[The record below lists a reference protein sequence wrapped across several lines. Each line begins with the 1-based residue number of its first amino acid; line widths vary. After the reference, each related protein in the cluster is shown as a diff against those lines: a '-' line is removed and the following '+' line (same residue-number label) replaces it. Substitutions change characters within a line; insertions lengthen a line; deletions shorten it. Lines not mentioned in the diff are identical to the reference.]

1 MQRVVATVRQTWDG
15 KAMADPQAFA
25 DTLIATIVD
34 ENGRRYFRDALEPRR
49 SLVADAAPTAATG
62 AIVTVTLTERGTAR
76 EVEVLALPGTALFDL
91 YQVLLDGGL
100 TPCFPPAV
108 HAEVAAWLAAP
119 GLDDPALSDLEALP
133 FVTIDGEHSRDL
145 DQALCLARDDD
156 GLVVYYAIADASYYV
171 EPGTA
176 LFDEA
181 LRRGASFYLP
191 SVMVPMLP
199 KGLSEGLVSLNP
211 DVKRRAIVFRS
222 ALEPDGTVR
231 ETTVVRARIRSR
243 AKLHFAQVQAFY
255 DAPDSSPLSQTE
267 FAPSLRLLR
276 EFATLRVS
284 LAREQNVVHYRR
296 TEVQVE
302 LPGKEL
308 RRFVVTQA
316 LRAEVET
323 YNEQLSLLCNAEG
336 ARLLEQASGRPLIE
350 PIFRVHPPPDTEVLE
365 GFRRLTTRVAELHG
379 LDERWLWRPNQ
390 SLAQYLAALPTEPR
404 SVSDAVNRQAVM
416 LNVGSSF
423 QATPGA
429 HFGVGSAA
437 YGRFSAPMREIV
449 GVFLHR
455 ELLQALGQTPSNDDA
470 LRTAIVERANQAR
483 QLQKRITNESN
494 LLILDQIFE
503 EQLQSGESLVAT
515 IVGLTPSKIH
525 VTLDSPPVD
534 AKVHMGDLR
543 SQLGSDVQVS
553 RDGCQVLV
561 DDEQRFRLGDRVQ
574 VLVVGHDI
582 KRKRWRLGLTGVV

>member
-1 MQRVVATVRQTWDG
+1 MAAPQLPQVFAESVVATV
-15 KAMADPQAFA
+15 
-25 DTLIATIVD
+25 VD
-34 ENGRRYFRDALEPRR
+34 ENGRRYYREALEPRR
-49 SLVADAAPTAATG
+49 SLAAETPPTAVTG
-62 AIVTVTLTERGTAR
+62 ALAVVALTEQGTAR
-76 EVEVLALPGTALFDL
+76 ELEVLATPGTALFEL

-100 TPCFPPAV
+100 TPCFPATV

-119 GLDDPALSDLEALP
+119 GLDDPALHDLSALP

-145 DQALCLARDDD
+145 DQALCLTREDD

-199 KGLSEGLVSLNP
+199 KALSEGLVSLNP
-211 DVKRRAIVFRS
+211 DVDRRAIVFRS
-222 ALEPDGTVR
+222 AVGPDGTVR

-243 AKLHFAQVQAFY
+243 QKLHFAQVQAFY
-255 DAPDSSPLSQTE
+255 DAPDASILSHSE
-267 FAPSLRLLR
+267 FASSLRLLP
-276 EFATLRVS
+276 EFAALRVN

-308 RRFVVTQA
+308 RRFVVTRA
-316 LRAEVET
+316 VRAEVET

-350 PIFRVHPPPDTEVLE
+350 PIFRVHPPPDTDVLE
-365 GFRRLTTRVAELHG
+365 SFRRLTTRLAQLHG
-379 LDERWLWRPNQ
+379 LDERWVWQ
-390 SLAQYLAALPTEPR
+390 SHHSLAQYLAALPAEPR

-429 HFGVGSAA
+429 HFGVGSAV

-455 ELLQALGQTPSNDDA
+455 ELMQAVGQTPSNDDA
-470 LRTAIVERANQAR
+470 LRTAVVERANQAR

-503 EQLQSGESLVAT
+503 DQLRGSEARLTAT
-515 IVGLTPSKIH
+515 IVGLTPSKVH
-525 VTLDSPPVD
+525 VTLDTPPVD
-534 AKVHMGDLR
+534 AKVHVDDLR
-543 SQLGSDVQVS
+543 AQLGSNPYVS
-553 RDGCQVLV
+553 QDACQVLV
-561 DDEQRFRLGDRVQ
+561 DGERRFRLGDHVQ
-574 VLVVGHDI
+574 VLVVGHDV
-582 KRKRWRLGLTGVV
+582 KRKRWRLGLAPAT